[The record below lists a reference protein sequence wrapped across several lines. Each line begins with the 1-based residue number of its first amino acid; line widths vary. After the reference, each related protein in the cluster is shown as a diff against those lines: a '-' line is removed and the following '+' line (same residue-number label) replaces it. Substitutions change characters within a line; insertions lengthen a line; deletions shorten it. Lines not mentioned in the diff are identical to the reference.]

1 MDRETALL
9 ASLPPSAWNE
19 TLRRMEVIRSFRD
32 IAAPN
37 GQDIRDHAAA
47 LRLNARSVYR
57 LIRAHEN
64 LSAGVMPT
72 GSRRGSKRSLRQS
85 ADGEIDIQA
94 YLARDGLR
102 CLIRIGRSIF
112 YHHPL
117 QVINAYGMRPPE
129 IRAGEHVPLA
139 CILQHELLDPVPITV
154 TSWVHL
160 NSFKSQLGIRVHVA
174 MPTIS
179 VSLKRDNM

>member
-1 MDRETALL
+1 MTSHPIDDRRDTPVAAVTPGPATNHRIRFGGDHLE
-9 ASLPPSAWNE
+9 LPV
-19 TLRRMEVIRSFRD
+19 VIL
-32 IAAPN
+32 
-37 GQDIRDHAAA
+37 AA
-47 LRLNARSVYR
+47 LDVAGTGVDHFLDRLQQ
-57 LIRAHEN
+57 
-64 LSAGVMPT
+64 
-72 GSRRGSKRSLRQS
+72 GSIWQDSSIKS

-112 YHHPL
+112 YHYPL
-117 QVINAYGMRPPE
+117 QVINAYGMHPPE